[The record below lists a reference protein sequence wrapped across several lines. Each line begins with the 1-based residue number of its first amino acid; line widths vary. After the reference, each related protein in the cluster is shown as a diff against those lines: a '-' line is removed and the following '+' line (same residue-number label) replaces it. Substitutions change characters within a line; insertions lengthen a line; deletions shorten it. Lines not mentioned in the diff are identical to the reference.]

1 MLVIQ
6 REGELVSSYI
16 KRFHDEV
23 LTITDISESA
33 TMLALMNGLKNHKLK
48 WQLIE
53 NGVTSYVEAMQIAQR
68 FVQASNICTPID
80 SQAKKKKNDKLH
92 SQSQP
97 HGNPCPQEYIEY
109 SQIGSTRS
117 RPLTYDHNYS
127 VEWSKELKDGGFDP
141 RFNKN

>member
-68 FVQASNICTPID
+68 FVQASDISSFFPI
-80 SQAKKKKNDKLH
+80 
-92 SQSQP
+92 
-97 HGNPCPQEYIEY
+97 
-109 SQIGSTRS
+109 
-117 RPLTYDHNYS
+117 
-127 VEWSKELKDGGFDP
+127 
-141 RFNKN
+141 